1 MRFSVLATL
10 CSFCFLLGSGSAE
23 DNLTALL
30 EQTAIITES
39 GFDWEWILIRINSL
53 EGDLAG
59 VDFFTAADAQVV
71 VTALDAVEPKVEFDQ
86 PISRFESI
94 VEDSTDSPEW

>member
-1 MRFSVLATL
+1 MGFSFFAVLSCL
-10 CSFCFLLGSGSAE
+10 CLLLSLGSAE

-30 EQTAIITES
+30 EQTAVIAE
-39 GFDWEWILIRINSL
+39 GNFEWEWVLIRINSL

-59 VDFFTAADAQVV
+59 VDLFTAADAQVV
-71 VTALDAVEPKVEFDQ
+71 VTAVDAIEPAVEFDQ

-94 VEDSTDSPEW
+94 VEESTDSPEW